1 MNVELKI
8 DKNIKENKV
17 VIYASEANA
26 EITDLVNKL
35 QNYSMNKTIVG
46 QLEGKNYLLDRDE
59 IECFYSEESK
69 ILARANNKVY
79 KVKYRLRELEELLEN
94 TTFIRISK
102 YEIANFNKVESLDI
116 NANALICL
124 KYKSGEITYV
134 SRRNVKKIKEY
145 LGI

>member
-8 DKNIKENKV
+8 DKSIKESKV
-17 VIYASEANA
+17 VIYASEATT

-35 QNYSMNKTIVG
+35 QKYSSNKTIVG
-46 QLEGKNYLLDRDE
+46 QLEDKNYLLDRDE
-59 IECFYSEESK
+59 IESFYSEESK
-69 ILARANNKVY
+69 IYARANNKIY
-79 KVKYRLRELEELLEN
+79 KVKYKLKELEEMFEH

-102 YEIANFNKVESLDI
+102 YEIANFNKVESLDV

-124 KYKSGEITYV
+124 RYKSGEITYV